1 MYGGR
6 VVELASDLYEI
17 VHIITEETRIGCY
30 ISTIS
35 FAYLEFMDLQE
46 MFVWIIQF
54 TLFHKLVVMEVW
66 EEYRLIG
73 VI

>member
-1 MYGGR
+1 MYGR
-6 VVELASDLYEI
+6 CVVEFTSYLYEV
-17 VHIITEETRIGCY
+17 VHVISEETRIGCD
-30 ISTIS
+30 ISTIA

-54 TLFHKLVVMEVW
+54 TFFHKLVVMEVW